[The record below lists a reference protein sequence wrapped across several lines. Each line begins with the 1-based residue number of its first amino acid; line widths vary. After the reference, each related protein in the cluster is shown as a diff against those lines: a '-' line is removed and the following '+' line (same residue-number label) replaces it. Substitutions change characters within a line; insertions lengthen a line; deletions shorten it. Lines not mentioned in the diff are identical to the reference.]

1 MLAIKYMAIIGIR
14 QVIAAQA
21 MRLLATGLLRR
32 WSRTVAR
39 EFLSDIR
46 TIIEN
51 KAMANAVNQP
61 R

>member
-1 MLAIKYMAIIGIR
+1 MLAIKYMVIIGIR

-21 MRLLATGLLRR
+21 MRLLASGLLRR

-39 EFLSDIR
+39 EFLSNMR

-61 R
+61 K